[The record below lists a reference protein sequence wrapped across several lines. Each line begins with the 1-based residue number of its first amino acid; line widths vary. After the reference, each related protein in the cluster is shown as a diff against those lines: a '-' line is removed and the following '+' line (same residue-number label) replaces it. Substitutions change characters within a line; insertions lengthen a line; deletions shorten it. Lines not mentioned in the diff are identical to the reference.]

1 MRSGFITVLL
11 LVGATSGTAEGD
23 VVRSASVPLGN
34 CPAKD
39 VVMRVTLARS
49 TYGESQPVG
58 VVAVVRNRS
67 THTCS
72 YGGNVG
78 RAQTIGPCG
87 AFRLQVFDG
96 AGADI
101 WPGPVAYACPEIGVV
116 ALAPKAQVRAFGS
129 WPKQVVTRSST
140 SAAPPGA
147 YRLLV
152 DRRVSLTITLR

>member
-1 MRSGFITVLL
+1 MRSGFLTVLL
-11 LVGATSGTAEGD
+11 VVGATSGTAAGD
-23 VVRSASVPLGN
+23 VVRSAFIPLGN

-49 TYGESQPVG
+49 TYGESHPVG

-67 THTCS
+67 TQTCT

-78 RAQTIGPCG
+78 RTQIIGPCG
-87 AFRLQVFDG
+87 AFTLQVFDG

-101 WPGPVAYACPEIGVV
+101 WPGPVPYSCPEIGVV

-129 WPKQVVTRSST
+129 WPKQVVTRGST

-152 DRRVSLTITLR
+152 DRKVSLTITLR